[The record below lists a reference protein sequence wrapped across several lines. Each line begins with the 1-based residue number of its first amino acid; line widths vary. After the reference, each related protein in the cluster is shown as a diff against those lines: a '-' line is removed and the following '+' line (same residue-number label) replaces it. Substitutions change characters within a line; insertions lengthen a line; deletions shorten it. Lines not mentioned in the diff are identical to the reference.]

1 MRLPPRVQVHDIS
14 PHLIITLR
22 GTLRGLRR
30 LTTRPPEVSLTLP
43 GRRRPIEFAKL
54 LACAAISTLEAGDLT
69 DREPVTVK
77 AVADEALPRK
87 MVRVDGFVNED
98 LVPEGV
104 GINALV
110 SPETSDLGG
119 GNVLYSTRVELERPK
134 ESS

>member
-1 MRLPPRVQVHDIS
+1 MHPLDLAAAGVAA
-14 PHLIITLR
+14 
-22 GTLRGLRR
+22 GGLVCIR
-30 LTTRPPEVSLTLP
+30 S
-43 GRRRPIEFAKL
+43 EFG
-54 LACAAISTLEAGDLT
+54 S
-69 DREPVTVK
+69 VTVK

-87 MVRVDGFVNED
+87 TVRVDGFVNED